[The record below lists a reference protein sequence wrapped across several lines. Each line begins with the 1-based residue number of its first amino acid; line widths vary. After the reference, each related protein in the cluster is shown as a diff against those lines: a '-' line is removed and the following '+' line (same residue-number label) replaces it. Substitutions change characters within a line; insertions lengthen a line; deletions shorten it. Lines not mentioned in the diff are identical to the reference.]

1 MWSGI
6 RSFIIVLIVCL
17 LCMTIVSF
25 LPVNAFSPIQV
36 EILRERFTETAE
48 AIDNPNRGLYSIF
61 GFRITDRQE
70 DYPALIRR
78 LFENETP
85 TNLTMIQIN
94 LADYADRDLS
104 EEGLENI
111 ENLFTALRAVEKNW
125 ILRFTYDWEGQA
137 MTSEP
142 ESIDIIIRHMNQ
154 LKSVIQANQD
164 KIFVLQGLFTGNWGE
179 MNGTRYYR
187 PEDMRQL
194 AQTLQRIV
202 GSSVFL
208 SVRTGSQW
216 RNITGV
222 YESDELSRGDFPRI
236 GLYNDGILGTDSDC
250 GSYSGN
256 TDQDEDPMALWSRE
270 KELDFQ
276 DVLCRYV
283 PNGGEVI
290 INNPLND
297 FENAVATLKKMH
309 VSYLNYDYDQE
320 VLQKWAAVTV
330 EKGVYQ
336 GMDGLTYM
344 ERHLGYRILIKD
356 VNTAYHPQRKTL
368 IIDADLKN
376 VGFAPLYEE
385 KKIALRIFDA
395 NNQLVFSHQFN
406 QDIRKLYG
414 GENSA
419 ELLELHI
426 EIPTADWPK
435 GEFQVYLA
443 VYDPDT
449 GELLP
454 LANEQ
459 TMTQHG
465 YRIAVIRRS

>member
-1 MWSGI
+1 
-6 RSFIIVLIVCL
+6 
-17 LCMTIVSF
+17 
-25 LPVNAFSPIQV
+25 
-36 EILRERFTETAE
+36 
-48 AIDNPNRGLYSIF
+48 
-61 GFRITDRQE
+61 
-70 DYPALIRR
+70 
-78 LFENETP
+78 
-85 TNLTMIQIN
+85 
-94 LADYADRDLS
+94 
-104 EEGLENI
+104 
-111 ENLFTALRAVEKNW
+111 
-125 ILRFTYDWEGQA
+125 
-137 MTSEP
+137 
-142 ESIDIIIRHMNQ
+142 
-154 LKSVIQANQD
+154 
-164 KIFVLQGLFTGNWGE
+164 
-179 MNGTRYYR
+179 
-187 PEDMRQL
+187 
-194 AQTLQRIV
+194 
-202 GSSVFL
+202 
-208 SVRTGSQW
+208 
-216 RNITGV
+216 
-222 YESDELSRGDFPRI
+222 
-236 GLYNDGILGTDSDC
+236 LGTDSDC

-256 TDQDEDPMALWSRE
+256 MDQDEDPMALWGRE

-330 EKGVYQ
+330 DKGVYQ

-368 IIDADLKN
+368 IIDTDLKN

-385 KKIALRIFDA
+385 KKLALRIFDA

-435 GEFQVYLA
+435 GEFRVYLA

-449 GELLP
+449 GELLT

-465 YRIAVIRRS
+465 YKIAVIRRS